1 LNNGKDSLQS
11 FRIKD
16 TAGSMNKA
24 SHWILGIWLAI
35 TIMPAAAGI
44 VVGWFKLWL
53 ARRRRLNDRAPLPHI
68 QILIPIKG
76 RFPGQEEILEGMFE
90 QDYPHY
96 NVTFILESE
105 TDSAM
110 PLVDG
115 LCGRHGNGDKIIAGL
130 AGKCAQKNH
139 NLIAG
144 IAHLRPETEIVVF
157 CDSTNAP
164 PDRKW
169 LERFSYPVRSGRRQ
183 VVTTFRIF
191 KPETDTIAAYCQTI
205 YGAIMRFLASCI
217 PFPWGGGTCILRKT
231 LEGLELVDDWS
242 KTVVDDLVLGNA
254 LKKAGIRTVMEPACC
269 LITPIKSQNLPGYL
283 NFFDRQ
289 VMFPKFTNPGLWTM
303 LVLIYTN
310 LALGML
316 ASVAATLLAAAA
328 FVDVITGLIGLSF
341 LILLVIVVLLL
352 RATTPF
358 PTRFAKWLLALP
370 PCIFL
375 NEFVVIRSVFRNFID
390 WHGRRYWPGKNG
402 IILRITSIR

>member
-1 LNNGKDSLQS
+1 
-11 FRIKD
+11 
-16 TAGSMNKA
+16 MNQTLY
-24 SHWILGIWLAI
+24 WIFGLWLAI
-35 TIMPAAAGI
+35 TIMPAAAGMAL
-44 VVGWFKLWL
+44 GWFKLWL
-53 ARRRRLNDRAPLPHI
+53 ARRRRIDIGVSYPHI

-76 RFPGQEEILEGMFE
+76 RFPGQEKILEGMFE
-90 QDYPHY
+90 QAYPQY

-105 TDSAM
+105 NDAAV

-115 LCGRHGNGDKIIAGL
+115 LCARHANGGKIIAGL

-144 IAHLRPETEIVVF
+144 IGHLWPETEIVVF

-164 PDRKW
+164 PDHKW
-169 LERFSYPVRSGRRQ
+169 LERFSYPVRSGRCQ

-191 KPETDTIAAYCQTI
+191 KPETDTISAYCQTI

-217 PFPWGGGTCILRKT
+217 PFPWGGGTCILRRT
-231 LEGLELVDDWS
+231 LESLELVDDWS

-269 LITPIKSQNLPGYL
+269 LISPIKSQNLAGYL

-303 LVLIYTN
+303 LVLMYTN

-316 ASVAATLLAAAA
+316 VSVAVTLLASAALLEVQA
-328 FVDVITGLIGLSF
+328 GLIGLSF
-341 LILLVIVVLLL
+341 LVALVGVVLCL

-358 PTRFAKWLLALP
+358 RTPVVNWLLALA
-370 PCIFL
+370 PCVLL